1 MIRCLWI
8 LLIAGSVHAQEAGFV
23 RTSDLAFAAGEVKL
37 PRPAKLIS
45 GQRGGS
51 LPHLSGTWEY
61 CYSYIDEQGR
71 ISPQS
76 PVARVDSPG
85 EHCNYSVS
93 FPGVPKDQ
101 RSVGAVLWYRRPAGL
116 PTTFNNAIEYDWLVL
131 GAQCWNDPRDG
142 VRPVF
147 PMSGWM
153 FHRMRAHAVGRCVW
167 YQGAQLWRPW
177 KDETFWP
184 RSTQQGP
191 QQAPIVTPYFFPDV
205 DCEVAFSWVGH
216 YGETELCEPLKVP
229 ARTGNKTINGPVE
242 VVRLEIPPQGS
253 LGMYLYVRTAGRAWE
268 RQPTLHSVK
277 DYLWPVTANKIYLS
291 RYVESGIQPVVVAPF
306 ANFAN
311 AISSFTVNAL
321 VDNSI
326 SQALMSFTP
335 VFFPDGRSYLCSLQ
349 KCLSGS
355 TKSVVVDSPQETYSP
370 IINPL
375 NNPYGTAINRV
386 ITGPHGTRFTIKT
399 DNKPNCPT
407 DWPVWIENTQ
417 GTILRN
423 CTIDS
428 ATADGG
434 IDFCDHGGSGGF
446 YTRFENLI
454 VTMRKSGYTF
464 GIRQSWEG
472 TSINSHG
479 WSDSD
484 SDGIKVV
491 AAHPIVIEGN
501 QSLNITLRRLIL
513 DGQAAG
519 ISVNNAASLRVDG
532 LTCEGTRSIFDVLW
546 ANQIRATDV
555 FTDQGVP
562 SHVTVSGQTQSPT
575 LRIHYRKINHKTD
588 WVHLME
594 HASGT
599 KGTIKL
605 IVEGDESQIDK
616 PVESLIYTPRYTGVR
631 YDVAPMAVFASL
643 KLKQPSLY
651 WWQTNNEL
659 SSGKS
664 YFEAWDGGKDIANDK
679 QVQLKSGV

>member
-1 MIRCLWI
+1 MIRWLWI

-23 RTSDLAFAAGEVKL
+23 RTSDPAFAAGEVKL

-51 LPHLSGTWEY
+51 LQHLSGTWEY
-61 CYSYIDEQGR
+61 CYSFIDEQGR

-76 PVARVDSPG
+76 PVATVASLG

-116 PTTFNNAIEYDWLVL
+116 PTTFGNAIEYDWLCF

-153 FHRMRAHAVGRCVW
+153 FHRMRAHAVSRSVW
-167 YQGAQLWRPW
+167 YQGGQLWRPW
-177 KDETFWP
+177 KDESFWP

-242 VVRLEIPPQGS
+242 VVRLEIPPQGA
-253 LGMYLYVRTAGRAWE
+253 LGMYIYVRMLGGMWNRQTA
-268 RQPTLHSVK
+268 LHTTAS
-277 DYLWPVTANKIYLS
+277 YLWPISANKIYLS
-291 RYVESGIQPVVVAPF
+291 RYVETGI
-306 ANFAN
+306 
-311 AISSFTVNAL
+311 
-321 VDNSI
+321 
-326 SQALMSFTP
+326 TP
-335 VFFPDGRSYLCSLQ
+335 SAPDGRSYLCSLQ
-349 KCLSGS
+349 KCLSNS
-355 TKSVVVDSPQETYSP
+355 TKSVVVDSPQITYSP

-375 NNPYGTAINRV
+375 NNPQGTAINRV

-399 DNKPNCPT
+399 AREFETKDMAYPT
-407 DWPVWIENTQ
+407 DWPVWVENTQ
-417 GTILRN
+417 GTVLLN

-434 IDFCDHGGSGGF
+434 IDFCDHGGSGGL

-454 VTMRKSGYTF
+454 VTMRKPGYTF

-484 SDGIKVV
+484 SDGIKIG

-519 ISVNNAASLRVDG
+519 ISINNAASLRVDG

-575 LRIHYRKINHKTD
+575 IRMNYRKINHKTD
-588 WVHLME
+588 WVHLLE
-594 HASGT
+594 HASGA

-616 PVESLIYTPRYTGVR
+616 PVDSLIYTPRYTGVR

-664 YFEAWDGGKDIANDK
+664 YFEAWDGGKDIAK
-679 QVQLKSGV
+679 ATQVQLKSGV